1 MKIHCL
7 PILALCF
14 FVNCLSAPMQSLL
27 FTSTSQNVNGDVTG
41 NQITSARILKSGKS
55 CASSGLL
62 INLFYYGSG
71 NSIEEAAKNAG
82 ITKIALVDRDS
93 FNVLYNLF
101 YKECV
106 IVWGE

>member
-1 MKIHCL
+1 ML
-7 PILALCF
+7 
-14 FVNCLSAPMQSLL
+14 NCVSSPMQSFL
-27 FTSTSQNVNGDVTG
+27 FTSTTQHLNGDVSG
-41 NQITSARILKSGKS
+41 NQITSAKILKSGKS
-55 CASSGLL
+55 CAVSGFL
-62 INLFYYGSG
+62 INIFYYGSG

-93 FNVLYNLF
+93 FTVLFNLF

>member
-1 MKIHCL
+1 
-7 PILALCF
+7 
-14 FVNCLSAPMQSLL
+14 MQSLL
-27 FTSTSQNVNGDVTG
+27 FTNATQHVNGDVTG
-41 NQITSARILKSGKS
+41 NQITSAKILKSGKS
-55 CASSGLL
+55 CAVSGLIL
-62 INLFYYGSG
+62 NIFYFGSG

-93 FNVLYNLF
+93 VNVLYNLY

>member
-1 MKIHCL
+1 MKKQI
-7 PILALCF
+7 ILI
-14 FVNCLSAPMQSLL
+14 LSILLVFSCISSPMQSLL
-27 FTSTSQNVNGDVTG
+27 FTNTTQHVNGDVSG
-41 NQITSARILKSGKS
+41 NQITSAKILKSGKS
-55 CASSGLL
+55 CAVSGVI
-62 INLFYYGSG
+62 INIFYFGSG

-93 FNVLYNLF
+93 VNVLYNLF

>member
-1 MKIHCL
+1 
-7 PILALCF
+7 
-14 FVNCLSAPMQSLL
+14 MQSYL
-27 FTSTSQNVNGDVTG
+27 FTNTTQHVNGDVTG
-41 NQITSARILKSGKS
+41 NQITSAKILKSGKS
-55 CASSGLL
+55 CAASGLF
-62 INLFYYGSG
+62 INIFYYGSG

-93 FNVLYNLF
+93 INVLYNLF